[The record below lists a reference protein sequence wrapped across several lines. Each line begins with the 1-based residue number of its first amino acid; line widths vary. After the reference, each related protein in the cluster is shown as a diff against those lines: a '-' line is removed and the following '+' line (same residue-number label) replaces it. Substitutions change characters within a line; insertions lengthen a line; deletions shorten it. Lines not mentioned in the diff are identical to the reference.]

1 MTEPSNA
8 EPPLPEPLMPEPPPL
23 PLRLSPATLLAIFVG
38 GALGTVSRFLLDT
51 AHPTPSGQFPLTTL
65 LINLTG
71 SLAIGLLMPP
81 LQRVAPRFPLLR
93 PFLVVGILGGWTTY
107 STLAVDTDLL
117 FKGAHAGLA
126 LGYMAVTIVGGLALV
141 LIGEAVSRKA
151 APST

>member
-1 MTEPSNA
+1 
-8 EPPLPEPLMPEPPPL
+8 MPEPPPQ
-23 PLRLSPATLLAIFVG
+23 PLHLSPATLLAVFIG

-51 AHPTPSGQFPLTTL
+51 AHPTASGHFPFTTL

-71 SLAIGLLMPP
+71 SLAIGLLIPP
-81 LQRVAPRFPLLR
+81 LQRVAPRLPLLR

-107 STLAVDTDLL
+107 STLTVDTDLL

-126 LGYMAVTIVGGLALV
+126 LGYMAITIVGGISLV
-141 LIGEAVSRKA
+141 LVGDVVSRRA